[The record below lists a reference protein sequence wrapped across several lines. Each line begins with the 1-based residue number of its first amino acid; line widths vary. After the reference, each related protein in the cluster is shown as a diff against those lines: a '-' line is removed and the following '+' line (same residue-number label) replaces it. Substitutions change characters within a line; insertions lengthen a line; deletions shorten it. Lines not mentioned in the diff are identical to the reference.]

1 MKFYPHLLEGLTGYL
16 HCQDTRYI
24 KPSVLLDLSAD
35 ITLGDGI
42 IISDEAMLYTHEHD
56 HSLGSDHC
64 RVWAKSKIIGSN
76 VYIGT
81 RAIILA
87 NCTYIPDGV
96 VIGAGAIVTKSIEED
111 FSNTIWAGNPAIL
124 IRPRFPAPENEGFLL
139 T

>member
-1 MKFYPHLLEGLTGYL
+1 MKFYPHLLEGLSGYL

-24 KPSVLLDLSAD
+24 KRSVVLDLSAD

-56 HSLGSDHC
+56 HTLESNHLK
-64 RVWAKSKIIGSN
+64 VWARSKYIGSN
-76 VYIGT
+76 VYIGA

-87 NCTYIPDGV
+87 NCTHIPDGV
-96 VIGAGAIVTKSIEED
+96 VIGAGSVVTKSIEKD
-111 FSNTIWAGNPAIL
+111 FSYTIWAGNPARL
-124 IRPRFPAPENEGFLL
+124 IRPRFPTNGEDFTL